1 MRKWLLIAALVCS
14 IATACGSSTRSALIT
29 DSAGDALAL
38 DKPTMAA
45 AQARIAAE
53 LPLVSDLDASILHDP
68 SYRIITTLD
77 RTIQIAV
84 DTSITKVPSTAGRFV
99 PAVLVLSP
107 RTGEIL
113 AIRSTAR
120 DVLKTRRGSG
130 STMKLVELLAA
141 SRAGIGPTAELD
153 GRANCR
159 FDTPQG
165 LYDATAGAEVLGAAP
180 LWKMTALSIN
190 CAFAKLAQVV
200 GEAALARAVA
210 DLGIA
215 PVSDLGPRFAVGYNT
230 VTPEELVSAMAALLG
245 DGSVLP
251 RRMIARVEHNGS
263 PVALRELAK
272 PKITVEPQTRLDVLT
287 SLRAVLET
295 GTARASHLTDGRPA
309 AGKTGT
315 QPNNTDA
322 WFVGGTPSVAAV
334 VWLGNPADP
343 ADGMTNVREFGR
355 DRIRGATIPAPVW
368 QEIIEATVKGTAQ
381 EPMPEVPAV

>member
-1 MRKWLLIAALVCS
+1 MRRWLLIAALVCS
-14 IATACGSSTRSALIT
+14 IATACGGPTKSALIT
-29 DSAGDALAL
+29 DSAGNALAL
-38 DKPTMAA
+38 DEPTMAA
-45 AQARIAAE
+45 VQSRLTTE
-53 LPLVSDLDASILHDP
+53 LPLVTDFDASILHDS
-68 SYRIITTLD
+68 SYRIITTID
-77 RTIQIAV
+77 KTIQNAV
-84 DTSITKVPSTAGRFV
+84 DTSITKVPATAGRFV
-99 PAVLVLSP
+99 PAVLVVSP
-107 RTGEIL
+107 RTGEVL

-141 SRAGIGPTAELD
+141 SRAGIGPTAEMD
-153 GRANCR
+153 GRSNCR

-200 GEAALARAVA
+200 GEAALAQAVA

-215 PVSDLGPRFAVGYNT
+215 PVDDLGPRFAVGYNT
-230 VTPEELVSAMAALLG
+230 VSPEELLSAMAALLG

-251 RRMIARVEHNGS
+251 RRMIARIEHDGS
-263 PVALRELAK
+263 SVALREFAK
-272 PKITVEPQTRLDVLT
+272 PKVAVEPQTRLDVLT

-334 VWLGNPADP
+334 VWLGNPVDP
-343 ADGMTNVREFGR
+343 KDGMANVREFGQA
-355 DRIRGATIPAPVW
+355 RIRGATIPAPMW
-368 QEIIEATVKGTAQ
+368 QEIIEAAVKGTAQ
-381 EPMPEVPAV
+381 EPMPEVSEG